1 MMASGWSGI
10 SVTRGIITKLTA
22 VSVALG
28 VVTEC
33 PCEQDPKITFD
44 LDEGNLILCKV
55 WRSAGTSCHIEVCLG
70 ESDLS
75 CVIHYSTIHDYRT
88 RSSK

>member
-55 WRSAGTSCHIEVCLG
+55 
-70 ESDLS
+70 
-75 CVIHYSTIHDYRT
+75 
-88 RSSK
+88 